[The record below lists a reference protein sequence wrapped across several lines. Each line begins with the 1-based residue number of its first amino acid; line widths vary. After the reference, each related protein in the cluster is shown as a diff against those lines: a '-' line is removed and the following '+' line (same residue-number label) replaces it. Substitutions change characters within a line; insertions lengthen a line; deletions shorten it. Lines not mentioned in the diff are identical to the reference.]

1 MNATMKASVSVIN
14 PEMDILSFTLE
25 VSTMYRSET
34 DILNLLKLSI
44 STARHCSLDASWKND
59 THSVSFS
66 RLYCI
71 RSGEGWLRFGHKTVT
86 LQGGYM
92 YLIPAHLEVSYGCT
106 ELEKIYFHFS
116 LLGFEKTDL
125 LATLNRVC
133 VLPFPETDYCDL
145 FRLMNSA
152 DYLSLLKIK
161 ETLLRAVIS
170 FLEHYATAP
179 LPVRDYSENVKK
191 TMRYIQSNP
200 LISLTSSQ
208 IAKALFLSETKMR
221 MDFKNET
228 GKTIGEYKNDLIFS
242 QIRSLLA
249 TGSLSVG
256 EISRRYGFCDPYHL
270 SRRFKERFQQTPT
283 EYRKATSVH
292 K

>member
-1 MNATMKASVSVIN
+1 
-14 PEMDILSFTLE
+14 
-25 VSTMYRSET
+25 
-34 DILNLLKLSI
+34 
-44 STARHCSLDASWKND
+44 
-59 THSVSFS
+59 
-66 RLYCI
+66 
-71 RSGEGWLRFGHKTVT
+71 
-86 LQGGYM
+86 M
-92 YLIPAHLEVSYGCT
+92 YLIPAHLEVSYGCS
-106 ELEKIYFHFS
+106 ELEKIYFHIS
-116 LLGFEKTDL
+116 LLGFEKTDI
-125 LATLNRVC
+125 LATLKDIC
-133 VLPFPETDYCDL
+133 VLPLPETDYCNL
-145 FRLMNSA
+145 FQLMNTA

-191 TMRYIQSNP
+191 TMRYIQSNL

-242 QIRSLLA
+242 QIRSLLS
-249 TGSLSVG
+249 TDNLSVG

-270 SRRFKERFQQTPT
+270 SRRFKERFHQTPT
-283 EYRKATSVH
+283 EYRKATGVH

>member
-1 MNATMKASVSVIN
+1 MTEASSHVILK
-14 PEMDILSFTLE
+14 MDILSFALE

-34 DILNLLKLSI
+34 DILNLLKLNI
-44 STARHCSLDASWKND
+44 STARHCILDVSWKND

-66 RLYCI
+66 WLYCI
-71 RSGEGWLRFGHKTVT
+71 RSGEGWLRYGDKSVT
-86 LQGGYM
+86 LQGGYA

-106 ELEKIYFHFS
+106 ELEKIYFHIS

-125 LATLNRVC
+125 LATLKDVC

-145 FRLMNSA
+145 FRLMNTA
-152 DYLSLLKIK
+152 DYLDLLKIK
-161 ETLLRAVIS
+161 EILLRTAIS
-170 FLEHYATAP
+170 FLAHYRTAP
-179 LPVRDYSENVKK
+179 MPVRDYSENVKK

-221 MDFKNET
+221 LDFKKET

-256 EISRRYGFCDPYHL
+256 ELSRRYGFCDPYHL
-270 SRRFKERFQQTPT
+270 SRRFKERFHQSPT
-283 EYRKATSVH
+283 EYRKASSVH

>member
-1 MNATMKASVSVIN
+1 
-14 PEMDILSFTLE
+14 
-25 VSTMYRSET
+25 MYRSET
-34 DILNLLKLSI
+34 DILNLLKLNI
-44 STARHCSLDASWKND
+44 STARHCILDASWKND
-59 THSVSFS
+59 THAVSFS

-71 RSGEGWLRFGHKTVT
+71 RSGEGWLRYGDKTVT
-86 LQGGYM
+86 LKGGYM
-92 YLIPAHLEVSYGCT
+92 YLIPAHLEVSYGCS
-106 ELEKIYFHFS
+106 ELEKIYFHIS
-116 LLGFEKTDL
+116 LLGFEKTDI
-125 LATLNRVC
+125 LATLKDIC
-133 VLPFPETDYCDL
+133 VLPLPETDYCNL
-145 FRLMNSA
+145 FQLMNTA

-242 QIRSLLA
+242 QIRSLLS
-249 TGSLSVG
+249 TDNLSIG

-283 EYRKATSVH
+283 EYRKATGVH